1 MIHIALDGMEFHG
14 YHGVHQEEKKLGGK
28 YILDVGLDA
37 RVEDACTSDD
47 LEDTIDYEAM
57 YARIVKAMD
66 EPCHLLEHLAH
77 VIARDLLAAD
87 DRIERADVT
96 IRKIQPPMPG
106 IIRSA
111 AVRVVETR
119 SERR

>member
-37 RVEDACTSDD
+37 RVEKACTSDD
-47 LEDTIDYEAM
+47 LQDTIDYEAV

-77 VIARDLLAAD
+77 MIARDLLAAD
-87 DRIERADVT
+87 DRIERADVM
-96 IRKIQPPMPG
+96 IRKIHPPMPG

-111 AVRVVETR
+111 SVRVVETR
-119 SERR
+119 SEPR